1 MPPVGAGAAAHTLY
15 VHRVYLY
22 VHRVFVCTPC
32 IRMYTVCTHMYSVYV
47 PCVLVCIRFVLRGIF
62 RK

>member
-32 IRMYTVCTHMYSVYV
+32 VLICTPCMCHVYSCASVSSFGV
-47 PCVLVCIRFVLRGIF
+47 FSENNR
-62 RK
+62 